1 MNIFQDIRD
10 RKNTKSAKWDGLQD
24 VFGTDD
30 IIPLWVADMDFPA
43 PDAVV
48 KALIERSE
56 HGIFGYTLVDEEVK
70 NTITNWLK
78 KRHNWLVPEQ
88 WLSFSPG
95 VVTSMDMAIQALTNP
110 GDGII
115 IQTPVYT
122 PFYNSIR
129 NHGRQIIENPL
140 VLQEGRYEIDFEDL
154 DEKLKNAKALLFCSP
169 HNPVGRVWTQQELEK
184 VSSLCQKHGV
194 TLLSDEI
201 HCDLVYEGNTHIPVA
216 SLPGGISKRTVT
228 FMSPSKTFNLAGLQA
243 SFIVTENASLKR
255 KIDHQLMIQGHKNL
269 NTMGITAMQAAFA
282 HGESWLHQLIETI
295 TANRDY
301 AINELESKL
310 PGIKVIRPEGTYLLW
325 VDCTALGLGSADLKK
340 FMVEK
345 ARVGLN
351 AGAAYG
357 TNGEQF
363 MRINLACQ
371 KATLQEG
378 IDRITKAVLESGLI
392 S

>member
-1 MNIFQDIRD
+1 MNIFQDIRN
-10 RKNTKSAKWDGLQD
+10 RKNTKSAKWDGLQE

-30 IIPLWVADMDFPA
+30 LIPLWVADMDFPA

-48 KALIERSE
+48 TALKERAE

-70 NTITNWLK
+70 QTITKWLK
-78 KRHNWLVPEQ
+78 RRHKWLVPEQ

-95 VVTSMDMAIQALTNP
+95 VVTSIDMAIQALTSP
-110 GDGII
+110 GDEII

-122 PFYNSIR
+122 PFFNSIR
-129 NHGRQIIENPL
+129 NHGRQIVENPL
-140 VLQEGRYEIDFEDL
+140 VLKDGRYEIDFENL

-169 HNPVGRVWTQQELEK
+169 HNPVGRVWTQEELEK
-184 VSSLCQKHGV
+184 VASLCQKHSV
-194 TLLSDEI
+194 TLLTDEI
-201 HCDLVYEGNTHIPVA
+201 HCDLIYEGSRHIPIA

-243 SFIVTENASLKR
+243 SFIVTENAAMKR
-255 KIDHQLMIQGHKNL
+255 KIDNQILIQGHKNL
-269 NTMGITAMQAAFA
+269 NTMGITAMQAAFE
-282 HGESWLHQLIETI
+282 HGEEWLHELMNTI

-301 AINELESKL
+301 AINELESNL
-310 PGIKVIRPEGTYLLW
+310 PGIHVIRPEGTYLLW
-325 VDCTALGLGSADLKK
+325 VDCTTLGLESMDLKK
-340 FMVEK
+340 FMIEK

-351 AGAAYG
+351 AGTSYG
-357 TNGEQF
+357 SGGEPF

-371 KATLQEG
+371 RSTLQEG
-378 IDRITKAVLESGLI
+378 IERIINAVKESDLL